1 MFLKRQV
8 VKKIFRSCML
18 SRGSH
23 GQKYM
28 SLICSF
34 LPDFPFKAGDEVDVF
49 DGQDMWSPAYI
60 LYVDFRDS
68 RVLIGQKHFSSV
80 HDEWLPMNRIMP
92 SNTRRFIKGQEPKIN
107 QMIAFYSSY
116 VDPARRAGRYIG
128 KIKAVSED
136 MYSYVE
142 YINEAHNRKEIVLPS
157 ERFIQKSSVY
167 SRLGTIKGQVKI
179 YSTYTE
185 EQLNGLRMIP
195 GKKYFR
201 KRF

>member
-1 MFLKRQV
+1 MFLKHQT

-107 QMIAFYSSY
+107 QMIEFIESY
-116 VDPARRAGRYIG
+116 NRYIG
-128 KIKAVSED
+128 KIKAVTED
-136 MYSYVE
+136 TCRVE
-142 YINEAHNRKEIVLPS
+142 YINEAHNRVEIDMS
-157 ERFIQKSSVY
+157 KNRFIQKSSDY
-167 SRLGTIKGQVKI
+167 SRLETIKLQVKI
-179 YSTYTE
+179 YSSYSE
-185 EQLNGLRMIP
+185 EQLNGLRMLP

-201 KRF
+201 KGP